1 LNPEYAFSLL
11 LISAGAFIVP
21 MISRRI
27 GIPSAVGEIIYGM
40 LFGPYFI
47 RGIQAGEFIQ
57 FLAQL
62 GFAIL
67 LFSAG
72 LEINFHQLRRSGP
85 GNLAAMALVLM
96 LVLGMGTAAWF
107 IFKMDAFMLL
117 ALGSVSVAL
126 PLVFLR
132 ERGLEGGPFGQT
144 LLSVSSLGEV
154 GTIMILTVM
163 SFYFKYGLGQ
173 SFANGIAKFLVIF
186 VLAYILVR
194 IFRFLIWWFPKSFA
208 RLHESDNPIEP
219 GVRFSFALLFIFLA
233 LAAYLEIE
241 AILGAFLAGMLFA
254 VVFPEREVILDKLK
268 SIGQGFFIPFFFI
281 VVGTE
286 FDPRLALQGANWSQL
301 LLLLGVALA
310 IKLVPCLMLLVSG
323 LRTREF
329 LAAGFMLA
337 APLTLMVAIAELGL
351 ELERFSTQQA
361 SIIILLAI
369 ITGIFYPLFSR
380 LLLQSRDSIHRTQ
393 KEGLINQ
400 APTTDR

>member
-1 LNPEYAFSLL
+1 MNPEYATSLV
-11 LISAGAFIVP
+11 LISAGAFVVP

-27 GIPSAVGEIIYGM
+27 GIPSAVGELVYGM
-40 LFGPYFI
+40 IFGPYFI
-47 RGIQAGEFIQ
+47 GGIRAGEFTH
-57 FLAQL
+57 FMAQL

-72 LEINFHQLRRSGP
+72 LEINFHQLRRSGAK
-85 GNLAAMALVLM
+85 NLTAIILVLI
-96 LVLGMGTAAWF
+96 LISGLGLAAWF
-107 IFKMDAFMLL
+107 ALSLDNFLLL

-132 ERGLEGGPFGQT
+132 ERGLEGGRFGQM
-144 LLSVSSLGEV
+144 LLSVTSLGEV
-154 GTIMILTVM
+154 GTILILTVM
-163 SFYFKYGLGQ
+163 SFYFRYGWGQ
-173 SFANGIAKFLVIF
+173 KFMTGIAKFLVIF

-281 VVGTE
+281 VVGSE
-286 FDPRLALQGANWSQL
+286 FDPRVALEGANWSSL

-310 IKLVPCLMLLVSG
+310 IKLLPSILMAVAG
-323 LRTREF
+323 LRMRHIIALGF
-329 LAAGFMLA
+329 LLA

-351 ELERFSTQQA
+351 ELGKLSKETA

-369 ITGIFYPLFSR
+369 ITGIFYPLVAR
-380 LLLQSRDSIHRTQ
+380 IILG
-393 KEGLINQ
+393 KETKENEKELKKE
-400 APTTDR
+400 A